1 MPRFYEEAEFDITP
15 EEFIDSCS
23 TQEKEELWEALKD
36 DYEFSEISGISVNR
50 NDNCLDTM
58 FYEQVQKLIGN
69 KHRLTVEEEN
79 LILNITN
86 KL

>member
-1 MPRFYEEAEFDITP
+1 MPRFYEEVEFDITP

-36 DYEFSEISGISVNR
+36 DYDYPEISVNK

-79 LILNITN
+79 LILSITN